1 MSAKYTLLKVI
12 AKILRLQNMM
22 KKPYSQL
29 QKKFKTQTAYP
40 VIPECIEEDLDFST
54 FKVGVNPVLHV
65 KHKAPAEQVCIYLIG
80 GGMLKYPKKDE
91 VKEQIKLARLT
102 CRDMVLPYYPLVP
115 DNSIL
120 DVYEML
126 YQLYKKLIEEYEHE
140 NIAIAGGSSGGN
152 LALGL
157 ISYINEKGE
166 GIPMPGKIYAAS
178 PGTMIY
184 TEEEKRKA
192 KILDGRDLIMSII
205 ALENIQVGMENGRE
219 VPEYMR
225 YLQRGDYTGLKEA
238 YLIFG
243 GDEVFSAAADTIAEQ
258 MRKFGVDVRL
268 EIGEGMY
275 HMYSMMPLVP
285 EAKKAYQDMIEYLKI

>member
-54 FKVGVNPVLHV
+54 FKVGVNPVLHI

-102 CRDMVLPYYPLVP
+102 GRDMVLPYYPLVP

-126 YQLYKKLIEEYEHE
+126 YQLYKKLIVEYEHE

-192 KILDGRDLIMSII
+192 KILDGRDLIMSTI
-205 ALENIQVGMENGRE
+205 ALENIQAGMENGRE

-285 EAKKAYQDMIEYLKI
+285 EAKKAYQNMIEYLKI

>member
-54 FKVGVNPVLHV
+54 FKVGVNPVLHI

-102 CRDMVLPYYPLVP
+102 GRDMVLPYYPLVP

-192 KILDGRDLIMSII
+192 KILEGRDLIMSTI
-205 ALENIQVGMENGRE
+205 ALENIQAGMENGRE

>member
-102 CRDMVLPYYPLVP
+102 GRDMVLPYYPLVP

-126 YQLYKKLIEEYEHE
+126 YQLYKKLIAEYEHE

-285 EAKKAYQDMIEYLKI
+285 EAKKAYQNMIEYLKI

>member
-54 FKVGVNPVLHV
+54 FKVGVNPVLHI

-102 CRDMVLPYYPLVP
+102 GRDMVLPYYPLVP

-166 GIPMPGKIYAAS
+166 GIPTPGKIYAAS

-205 ALENIQVGMENGRE
+205 ALENIQAGMENGRE

>member
-54 FKVGVNPVLHV
+54 FKVGVNPVLHI

-102 CRDMVLPYYPLVP
+102 GRDMVLPYYPLVP

-120 DVYEML
+120 DVYVML

-205 ALENIQVGMENGRE
+205 ALENIQAGMENGRE

-285 EAKKAYQDMIEYLKI
+285 EAKKAYQNMIEYLKI

>member
-54 FKVGVNPVLHV
+54 FKVGVNPVLHI

-91 VKEQIKLARLT
+91 AKEQIKLARLT
-102 CRDMVLPYYPLVP
+102 GRDMVLPYYPLVP

-126 YQLYKKLIEEYEHE
+126 YQLYKKLIAEYEHE

-205 ALENIQVGMENGRE
+205 ALENIQAGMENGRE

>member
-22 KKPYSQL
+22 KKPYSQI

-54 FKVGVNPVLHV
+54 FKVGVNPVLHI

-102 CRDMVLPYYPLVP
+102 GRDMVLPYYPLVP

-205 ALENIQVGMENGRE
+205 ALENIQAGMENGRE

-285 EAKKAYQDMIEYLKI
+285 EAKKAYQNMIEYLKI

>member
-102 CRDMVLPYYPLVP
+102 GRDMVLPYYPLVP

-126 YQLYKKLIEEYEHE
+126 YQLYKKLIAEYEHE

-205 ALENIQVGMENGRE
+205 ALENIQAGMENGRE

-258 MRKFGVDVRL
+258 IRKFGVDVRL

>member
-102 CRDMVLPYYPLVP
+102 GRDMVLPYYPLVP

-285 EAKKAYQDMIEYLKI
+285 EAKKAYQNMIEYLKI

>member
-54 FKVGVNPVLHV
+54 FKVGVNPVLHI

-102 CRDMVLPYYPLVP
+102 GRDMVLPYYPLVP

-205 ALENIQVGMENGRE
+205 ALENIQAGMENGRE

-275 HMYSMMPLVP
+275 HMYSMMPLVS
-285 EAKKAYQDMIEYLKI
+285 EAKKAYQNMIEYLKI

>member
-29 QKKFKTQTAYP
+29 RKKFKTQTAYP

-102 CRDMVLPYYPLVP
+102 GRDMVLPYYPLVP

-192 KILDGRDLIMSII
+192 KILDGRDLIMSTI
-205 ALENIQVGMENGRE
+205 ALENIQAGMENGRE

-258 MRKFGVDVRL
+258 MRKFGVDIRL

>member
-102 CRDMVLPYYPLVP
+102 GRAMVLPYYPLVP

-126 YQLYKKLIEEYEHE
+126 YQLYKKLIAEYEHE

>member
-102 CRDMVLPYYPLVP
+102 GRDMVLPYYPLVP

-126 YQLYKKLIEEYEHE
+126 YQLYKKLIAEYEHE

-152 LALGL
+152 LVLGL

>member
-54 FKVGVNPVLHV
+54 FKVGVNPVLHI

-102 CRDMVLPYYPLVP
+102 GRDMVLPYYPLVP

-126 YQLYKKLIEEYEHE
+126 YQLYKKLIAEYEHE

-205 ALENIQVGMENGRE
+205 ALENIQAGMENGRE

-258 MRKFGVDVRL
+258 IRKFGVDVRL

>member
-54 FKVGVNPVLHV
+54 FKVGVNPVLHI
-65 KHKAPAEQVCIYLIG
+65 KHKAPAEQVGIYLIG

-102 CRDMVLPYYPLVP
+102 GRDMVLPYYPLVP

-192 KILDGRDLIMSII
+192 KILDGRDLIMSTI
-205 ALENIQVGMENGRE
+205 ALENIQAGMENGRE

>member
-54 FKVGVNPVLHV
+54 FKVGVNPVLHI

-102 CRDMVLPYYPLVP
+102 GRDMVLPYYPLVP

-205 ALENIQVGMENGRE
+205 ALENIQAGMENGRE

>member
-22 KKPYSQL
+22 KRPYSQL

-54 FKVGVNPVLHV
+54 FKVGVNPVLHI

-102 CRDMVLPYYPLVP
+102 GRDMVLPYYPLVP

-192 KILDGRDLIMSII
+192 KILDGRDLIMSTI
-205 ALENIQVGMENGRE
+205 ALENIQAGMENGRE

>member
-1 MSAKYTLLKVI
+1 MSAKYTLLKLI

-54 FKVGVNPVLHV
+54 FKVGVNPVLHI

-102 CRDMVLPYYPLVP
+102 GRDMVLPYYPLVP

-126 YQLYKKLIEEYEHE
+126 YQLYKKLIAKYEHE

-205 ALENIQVGMENGRE
+205 ALENIQAGMENGRE

>member
-40 VIPECIEEDLDFST
+40 VIPECIEEDLDLST

-80 GGMLKYPKKDE
+80 GGMVKYPKKDE

-102 CRDMVLPYYPLVP
+102 GRDMVLPYYPLVP

-126 YQLYKKLIEEYEHE
+126 YQLYKKLIVEYEHE

-205 ALENIQVGMENGRE
+205 ALENIQAGMENGRE

>member
-102 CRDMVLPYYPLVP
+102 GRDMVLPYYPLVP

-166 GIPMPGKIYAAS
+166 GIPMPGKIYAAA

-192 KILDGRDLIMSII
+192 KILDGRDLIMSTI
-205 ALENIQVGMENGRE
+205 ALENIQAGMENGRE

>member
-12 AKILRLQNMM
+12 AKILRLKNMM

-102 CRDMVLPYYPLVP
+102 GRDMVLPYYPLVP

-126 YQLYKKLIEEYEHE
+126 YQLYKKLIAEYEHE

>member
-54 FKVGVNPVLHV
+54 FKVGVNPVLHI

-102 CRDMVLPYYPLVP
+102 GRDMVLPYYPLVP

>member
-54 FKVGVNPVLHV
+54 FKVGVNPILHI

-102 CRDMVLPYYPLVP
+102 GRDMVLPYYPLVP

-205 ALENIQVGMENGRE
+205 ALENIQAGMENGRE

-285 EAKKAYQDMIEYLKI
+285 EAKKAYQNMIEYLKI

>member
-54 FKVGVNPVLHV
+54 FKVGVNPILHI

-102 CRDMVLPYYPLVP
+102 GRDMVLPYYPLVP

-192 KILDGRDLIMSII
+192 KILDGRDLIMSTI
-205 ALENIQVGMENGRE
+205 ALENIQAGMENGRE

>member
-65 KHKAPAEQVCIYLIG
+65 KHKEPAEQVCIYLIG

-102 CRDMVLPYYPLVP
+102 GRDMVLPYYPLVP

-192 KILDGRDLIMSII
+192 KILDGRDLIMSTI
-205 ALENIQVGMENGRE
+205 ALENIQAGMENGRE

>member
-54 FKVGVNPVLHV
+54 FKVGVNPVLHI

-91 VKEQIKLARLT
+91 AKEQIKLARLT
-102 CRDMVLPYYPLVP
+102 GRDMVLPYYPLVP

-126 YQLYKKLIEEYEHE
+126 YQLYKKLIAEYEHE

-192 KILDGRDLIMSII
+192 KILDGRDLIMSTI
-205 ALENIQVGMENGRE
+205 ALENIQAGMENGRE

>member
-22 KKPYSQL
+22 KRPYSQL

-54 FKVGVNPVLHV
+54 FKVGVNPVLHI

-102 CRDMVLPYYPLVP
+102 GRDMVLPYYPLVP

-126 YQLYKKLIEEYEHE
+126 YQLYKKLIAEYEHE

-205 ALENIQVGMENGRE
+205 ALENIQAGMENGRE

>member
-54 FKVGVNPVLHV
+54 FKVDVNPVLHI

-102 CRDMVLPYYPLVP
+102 GRDMVLPYYPLVP

-166 GIPMPGKIYAAS
+166 GMPMPGKIYAAS

-192 KILDGRDLIMSII
+192 KILDGRDLIMSTI
-205 ALENIQVGMENGRE
+205 ALENIQAGMENGRE

>member
-54 FKVGVNPVLHV
+54 FKVGVNPVLHI

-102 CRDMVLPYYPLVP
+102 GRDMVLPYYPLVP

-126 YQLYKKLIEEYEHE
+126 YQLYKKLIEKYEHE

-192 KILDGRDLIMSII
+192 KILDGRDLIMSTI
-205 ALENIQVGMENGRE
+205 ALENIQAGMENGRE

>member
-102 CRDMVLPYYPLVP
+102 GRDMVLPYYPLVP

-205 ALENIQVGMENGRE
+205 ALENIQAGMENGRE

-238 YLIFG
+238 YLSFG

-258 MRKFGVDVRL
+258 MRKFGVDVTL

>member
-54 FKVGVNPVLHV
+54 FKVGVNPVLHI

-102 CRDMVLPYYPLVP
+102 GRDMVLPYYPLVP

-126 YQLYKKLIEEYEHE
+126 YQLYKKLIAKYEHE

-192 KILDGRDLIMSII
+192 KILDGRDLIMSTI
-205 ALENIQVGMENGRE
+205 ALENIQAGMENGRE

>member
-54 FKVGVNPVLHV
+54 FKVGVNPVLHI

-102 CRDMVLPYYPLVP
+102 GRDMVLPYYPLVP

-192 KILDGRDLIMSII
+192 KILDGRDLIMSTI
-205 ALENIQVGMENGRE
+205 ALENIQAGMENGRE

-258 MRKFGVDVRL
+258 MRKFSVDVRL

>member
-102 CRDMVLPYYPLVP
+102 GRDMVLPYYPLVP

-192 KILDGRDLIMSII
+192 KILDGRDLIMSTI
-205 ALENIQVGMENGRE
+205 ALENIQAGMENGRE

>member
-54 FKVGVNPVLHV
+54 FKVGVNPVLHI

-102 CRDMVLPYYPLVP
+102 GRDMVLPYYPLVP

-192 KILDGRDLIMSII
+192 KILDGRDLIMSTI
-205 ALENIQVGMENGRE
+205 ALENIQAGMENGRE

-285 EAKKAYQDMIEYLKI
+285 EAKKAYQDMIECLKI

>member
-54 FKVGVNPVLHV
+54 FKVGVNPILHI

-102 CRDMVLPYYPLVP
+102 GRDMVLPYYPLVP

-192 KILDGRDLIMSII
+192 KILEGRDLIMSTI
-205 ALENIQVGMENGRE
+205 ALENIQAGMENGRE

-243 GDEVFSAAADTIAEQ
+243 GDEVFSVAADTIAEQ

>member
-102 CRDMVLPYYPLVP
+102 GRDMVLPYYPLVP

-192 KILDGRDLIMSII
+192 KILDGRDLIMSLI
-205 ALENIQVGMENGRE
+205 ALENIQAGMENGRE

>member
-54 FKVGVNPVLHV
+54 FKVGVNPVLHI

-102 CRDMVLPYYPLVP
+102 GRDMVLPYYPLVP

-120 DVYEML
+120 DVYEMF

-192 KILDGRDLIMSII
+192 KILDGRDLIMSTI
-205 ALENIQVGMENGRE
+205 ALENIQAGMENGRE

>member
-102 CRDMVLPYYPLVP
+102 GRDMVLPYYPLVP

-126 YQLYKKLIEEYEHE
+126 YQLYKKLIAEYEHE

-192 KILDGRDLIMSII
+192 KILDGRDLIMSTI

-285 EAKKAYQDMIEYLKI
+285 EAKKAYQDMIEYLKS

>member
-12 AKILRLQNMM
+12 EKIMRLQNMM

-65 KHKAPAEQVCIYLIG
+65 KHKEPAEQVCIYLIG

-102 CRDMVLPYYPLVP
+102 GRDMVLPYYPLVP

-126 YQLYKKLIEEYEHE
+126 YQLYKKLIAEYEHE

-192 KILDGRDLIMSII
+192 KILDGRDLVMSII
-205 ALENIQVGMENGRE
+205 ALENIQAGMENGRE

>member
-65 KHKAPAEQVCIYLIG
+65 KHKEPAEQVCIYLIG

-102 CRDMVLPYYPLVP
+102 GRDMVLPYYPLVP

-126 YQLYKKLIEEYEHE
+126 YQLYKKLIAEYEHE

-192 KILDGRDLIMSII
+192 KILDGRDLVMSII
-205 ALENIQVGMENGRE
+205 ALENIQAGMENGRE